1 MHAVLGGLVALLLGS
16 PLLDGSAVWEH
27 GHRVGPATH
36 SASREDADADVQ
48 CGLSSRLRATLL
60 MKFMAENTPAVSAPA
75 VAQLVVVPLVH
86 AFAVCLAS
94 YSPDPGRL

>member
-1 MHAVLGGLVALLLGS
+1 
-16 PLLDGSAVWEH
+16 
-27 GHRVGPATH
+27 
-36 SASREDADADVQ
+36 
-48 CGLSSRLRATLL
+48 L